1 MSSLKNKRILVTGAT
16 GFIGGRIVERLILEQ
31 GAEVVAL
38 VHQFKNASRLARFPV
53 RMVGGDVGDRS
64 SLENAARGCDA
75 IIHAAMSMGGSSGEN
90 RRANVEGTRNVC
102 EVAKTN
108 QARLVHFSTVSVY
121 GNSVNALLTEES
133 PKNPGGDDYGMLKLD
148 AERVVQQ
155 YQKDGLAATILQP
168 TIVYGPWS
176 FWSNYAL
183 NLLKTD
189 FFALPFDGKGICNAV
204 YIDDVVD
211 AVFLALGRED
221 CAQGPFLISGP
232 APTTW
237 RKYFEAHL
245 PSESIGKVCA
255 MSEEELADFRK
266 AHASPP
272 AKPPILPPKW
282 KEHLKGSIIEIPG
295 FKKFYNSPDGPRSL
309 YRRLRGRPT
318 IKTSP
323 SGVLEQPNGNVAQH
337 KVFPSVSHLPLLE
350 SQTAVDIQN
359 AKKVLGYSPK
369 FDIETGGS
377 LTRQWARWA
386 NL

>member
-1 MSSLKNKRILVTGAT
+1 MNSLKKKRILVTGAT

-38 VHQFKNASRLARFPV
+38 VHQFKNASLLARFPV
-53 RMVGGDVGDRS
+53 RMVGGDVSDRS
-64 SLENAARGCDA
+64 SLENAAQGCDA
-75 IIHAAMSMGGSSGEN
+75 IIHAAMSMGGSGEQN
-90 RRANVEGTRNVC
+90 RRANVEGTQNVC
-102 EVAKTN
+102 EVAKALR
-108 QARLVHFSTVSVY
+108 ARLVHFSTVSVY
-121 GNSVNALLTEES
+121 GNPLGSKLTEDL
-133 PKNPGGDDYGMLKLD
+133 PKNPVADAYGLLKLD

-155 YQKDGLAATILQP
+155 YQKDGLAASILQP

-176 FWSNYAL
+176 LWSTYAL
-183 NLLKTD
+183 GLVKADCL
-189 FFALPFDGKGICNAV
+189 ALPLDGKGICNAV

-211 AVFLALGRED
+211 AVILALGRED

-245 PSESIGKVCA
+245 PPESIGKMCA
-255 MSEEELADFRK
+255 MSVEELADFRK
-266 AHASPP
+266 AHATPP

-295 FKKFYNSPDGPRSL
+295 FKKFYNSPIGPKSF
-309 YRRLRGRPT
+309 YRRLRARPE
-318 IKTSP
+318 IKISP
-323 SGVLEQPNGNVAQH
+323 SGASEEANGNAAQH
-337 KVFPSVSHLPLLE
+337 KAFPSVSHLPLLE
-350 SQTAVDIQN
+350 SLTAVDIQN

-369 FDIETGGS
+369 FDLESGGG